1 MFLICLGVS
10 SMQIEGFNKS
20 VHMFIFIVLFGG
32 GKGKSNEIQLFPIQR
47 VVNVRVW
54 LEQNPSQYFQPKQK
68 GFPVRELWI
77 SALLVNDIGQRSMD
91 IAWILEIWIKKW
103 VPII

>member
-54 LEQNPSQYFQPKQK
+54 LEQNPSQYFQPKQE
-68 GFPVRELWI
+68 GFSR
-77 SALLVNDIGQRSMD
+77 
-91 IAWILEIWIKKW
+91 AWIVNICFIGEWYW
-103 VPII
+103 SA